1 MSELIPIMIFSVAMA
16 YLSHCSSE
24 YYTLENKYGR
34 KDWVFFTLMAVGM
47 ILFAGLRT
55 SYNDTG
61 TYLGGYQHI
70 SPDVGVFEDINW
82 TKIGGN
88 PGFWVTNRILVK
100 LGAAPQTFLM
110 FYSTVTVGIYL
121 WFVRKYSC
129 NLPLSIF
136 MLFTFAGFVFTLA
149 AIKQCM
155 AIALCLIATDRAIN
169 KKYLSFLLFVLLAS
183 LYHPYALMY
192 LAVPF
197 LTFRPWSYK
206 TAFMIGAFGLAGV
219 LLQSMLG
226 GILNVTDMLGEGY
239 DASSFQGEGV
249 NPFRLMAVS
258 VPVVLSFLTRDSI
271 AREGDKKQY
280 IILNLTMLNA
290 EIMFVA
296 LFGTANYFARLANY
310 FLPFQAITIPW
321 LFTHFDQK
329 SKRFLTGAAV
339 VCYFLFAAYEHTL
352 SLGGGFDAQFSSMS
366 LWEYLEILFQGG

>member
-1 MSELIPIMIFSVAMA
+1 MSELIPIMIFSVVMA

-24 YYTLENKYGR
+24 YYTIENKYGR
-34 KDWVFFTLMAVGM
+34 KDRVFFTIMAVGM

-55 SYNDTG
+55 GYNDTG
-61 TYLGGYQHI
+61 TYLHGYKQI
-70 SPDVGVFEDINW
+70 DPNLGVFEDINW
-82 TKIGGN
+82 TKIGEN

-110 FYSTVTVGIYL
+110 FYSIVTVGIYL
-121 WFVRKYSC
+121 WFIRKYSC

-136 MLFTFAGFVFTLA
+136 MLLTFAGYVFTLA
-149 AIKQCM
+149 AIKQCI
-155 AIALCLIATDRAIN
+155 AIALCLIATDRAIR
-169 KKYLSFLLFVLLAS
+169 KKYISFFVFVLLAS

-206 TAFMIGAFGLAGV
+206 TALMIGAFGLAGV
-219 LLQSMLG
+219 LLQSLLG
-226 GILNVTDMLGEGY
+226 GLLNVTDMLGEGY

-249 NPFRLMAVS
+249 NPFRLAAVS
-258 VPVVLSFLTRDSI
+258 VPVILSFLARESI
-271 AREGDKKQY
+271 AREGNKKQY

-321 LFTHFDQK
+321 LFTHFNPK
-329 SKRFLTGAAV
+329 SKRFLTITAV
-339 VCYFLFAAYEHTL
+339 VCYLLYSMYDNLL
-352 SLGGGFDAQFSSMS
+352 SLGGQFNPQYNSISI
-366 LWEYLEILFQGG
+366 WEYLEILFQGA